1 MIPLFDMMMQAQ
13 DGRAID
19 IMAKQYGLAQEQMA
33 RAMAALMPAFSAGLK
48 SKAANPYDFTTF
60 LAAIS
65 QGNYARYFEDMTKA
79 FTPQG
84 LADGNAA
91 LLGLFG
97 SPETARAVAEQAARL
112 TGIGQEIYQSMMPV
126 VANALMGGLF
136 KQATGQ
142 MKPSAPDANPFG
154 AAMQNWLEAA
164 GFARKPEQAA
174 PLGAFDNPF
183 TQAMQAFFTAPKA
196 SAKPTSTPDPF
207 ALNPFLKAFQDMVAS
222 TAKGAGQAEPEKPQ
236 PKAPAVEMFSA
247 MFESGLEVQKEY
259 QKAIDGLFAGFTARK
274 G

>member
-48 SKAANPYDFTTF
+48 SKATNPYDFGSF
-60 LAAIS
+60 LTAMGQA
-65 QGNYARYFEDMTKA
+65 NYARYFEDLTKA

-84 LADGNAA
+84 MADGNAA
-91 LLGLFG
+91 LLSLFG

-112 TGIGQEIYQSMMPV
+112 TGIGQDIYQSMMPA

-142 MKPSAPDANPFG
+142 MKPPASDANPFG
-154 AAMQNWLEAA
+154 AAMQSWLEAA
-164 GFARKPEQAA
+164 GFSRKPETTA
-174 PLGAFDNPF
+174 PMTPFDNPF
-183 TQAMQAFFTAPKA
+183 TQAMQAFFTPPKA
-196 SAKPTSTPDPF
+196 EEKPKAAPDMF
-207 ALNPFLKAFQDMVAS
+207 AMNPFMKAFQDMMVSSSAAPKAAEPPP
-222 TAKGAGQAEPEKPQ
+222 AKGPM
-236 PKAPAVEMFSA
+236 VDMVNA
-247 MFESGLEVQKEY
+247 MFDSGIEVQKEY
-259 QKAIDGLFAGFTARK
+259 QKAIDTLFTRFK
-274 G
+274 S